1 MSHPCVV
8 LHPKLPPGVAE
19 YVRGMSGLSI
29 ASPADDDGV
38 ARALQ
43 EGGQILVTYTWRPD
57 FLSPSLKWIAGCG
70 AGVDQYPL
78 DALTTHGVTLATALG
93 VHADCVAE
101 HAFALMLALTRRIGE
116 SVRNMTQATWK
127 ALPGEELGGKKLA
140 IVGLGEIG
148 EGVARR
154 AQGWGM
160 SMIGIKRNPASY
172 QGCLGDVR
180 APDALLEVC
189 DWADILLLCLP
200 ALPERRA
207 LVGAAELKRLGA
219 GWLVNVGR
227 GSLVDEDALV
237 AALQTGGLRGA
248 GLDVTQIEPL
258 PASSPLWSDP
268 RVVLTAHNAG
278 DSPGFGP
285 RWGEI
290 LRQNLAAFEGRGA
303 WRNAVTGPGAAR

>member
-1 MSHPCVV
+1 MSHPSVV
-8 LHPKLPPGVAE
+8 LHPNLPPGVAAFI
-19 YVRGMSGLSI
+19 RAMPGLSI
-29 ASPADDDGV
+29 ESPADDDGV

-43 EGGQILVTYTWRPD
+43 QGGEVLVTFTWRPD
-57 FLSPSLKWIAGCG
+57 FLTPSLKWIASCG

-78 DALTTHGVTLATALG
+78 DTLTAHGVTLGTAVG

-101 HAFALMLALTRRIGE
+101 HAFALMLALTRRLGE
-116 SVRNMTQATWK
+116 AARNMTQARWQ

-140 IVGLGEIG
+140 IGGLGGIG

-154 AQGWGM
+154 AHGWGL
-160 SMIGIKRNPASY
+160 SMIGIKRDPASY
-172 QGCLGDVR
+172 QGCLTDVR
-180 APDALLEVC
+180 GADALLEVC

-200 ALPERRA
+200 ALPDRRA
-207 LVGAAELKRLGA
+207 LVGAAELQRLGA

-237 AALQTGGLRGA
+237 AALNSGLRGA

-258 PASSPLWSDP
+258 PATSALWSDP
-268 RVVLTAHNAG
+268 RVVLTAHHAG

-290 LRQNLAAFEGRGA
+290 FRQNLAAFEGRGS
-303 WRNAVTGPGAAR
+303 WRNAVTGPGAVR